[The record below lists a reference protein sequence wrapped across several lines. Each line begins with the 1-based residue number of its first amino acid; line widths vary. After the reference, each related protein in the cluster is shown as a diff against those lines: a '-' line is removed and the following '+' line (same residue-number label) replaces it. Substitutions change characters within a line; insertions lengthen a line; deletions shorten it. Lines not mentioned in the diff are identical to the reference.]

1 MAQQVTEQ
9 RKKLLFMVS
18 VGMMA
23 ALVFVG
29 NYLQFKIP
37 VSIGDVTRVHLG
49 NSMCLLAGLLFGPGV
64 GGLASGIGAGLY
76 DLFDPVYIVSAPYTF
91 CSKFAMGFLAG
102 LLSRAAFRKEGKS
115 RVLQVI
121 LAGVVGQLAYIF
133 LYLLKSYVT
142 LRLVGTASQAAFL
155 AVIPKIA
162 ASTVNAVAAV
172 VISVP
177 LSIALRKALS
187 RTAFFSVMNVQKENK
202 GYFNPVTI
210 ALTIFCCAVTM
221 VFAMYLSATNK
232 IKAEDQKK
240 IDTLQAQIDAQQA
253 QLDYLAEQLNIEL
266 PQPEESSDS
275 SK

>member
-1 MAQQVTEQ
+1 
-9 RKKLLFMVS
+9 MVS

-102 LLSRAAFRKEGKS
+102 LLGRAAFRKEGKS
-115 RVLQVI
+115 RVPQVI

-221 VFAMYLSATNK
+221 AFAMYLSATNK

>member
-102 LLSRAAFRKEGKS
+102 LLGRAAFRKEGKS

-240 IDTLQAQIDAQQA
+240 IDTLQAQIDDQQA

>member
-102 LLSRAAFRKEGKS
+102 LLGRAAFRKEGKS

-142 LRLVGTASQAAFL
+142 LRLVGIASQAAFL

-240 IDTLQAQIDAQQA
+240 IDTLQTQIDAQQA

-266 PQPEESSDS
+266 PQPEESADS

>member
-1 MAQQVTEQ
+1 
-9 RKKLLFMVS
+9 MVS

-102 LLSRAAFRKEGKS
+102 LLGRAAFRKEGKS

-142 LRLVGTASQAAFL
+142 LRLVGTASQAALL

>member
-18 VGMMA
+18 VSMMA

-102 LLSRAAFRKEGKS
+102 LLGRAAFRKEGKS

>member
-102 LLSRAAFRKEGKS
+102 LLGRAAFRKEGKS

-187 RTAFFSVMNVQKENK
+187 RTAFFSVMNAQKENK

>member
-9 RKKLLFMVS
+9 RRKLLVMVS

-64 GGLASGIGAGLY
+64 GGLASGIGAGLF
-76 DLFDPVYIVSAPYTF
+76 DLFDPLYIVSAPYTF

-102 LLSRAAFRKEGKS
+102 LLGRSALRKEGKS
-115 RVLQVI
+115 RVLRVI

-142 LRLVGTASQAAFL
+142 LRLVGTAPQAAL
-155 AVIPKIA
+155 VAVIPKIA
-162 ASTVNAVAAV
+162 ASTVNAVDAV
-172 VISVP
+172 VISVT
-177 LSIALRKALS
+177 LR
-187 RTAFFSVMNVQKENK
+187 RTGFYAVMNAQKEKK
-202 GYFNPVTI
+202 GYFNPVTV
-210 ALTIFCCAVTM
+210 ALTVFCCAVTLT
-221 VFAMYLSATNK
+221 FAMYLSATNK

-240 IDTLQAQIDAQQA
+240 IDALQAQIDAQQS
-253 QLDYLAEQLNIEL
+253 QLDFLAQELGVEL
-266 PQPEESSDS
+266 PQPE
-275 SK
+275 

>member
-102 LLSRAAFRKEGKS
+102 LLGRAAFRKEGKS

-187 RTAFFSVMNVQKENK
+187 RTAFFSVMNAQKENK

-240 IDTLQAQIDAQQA
+240 IGTLQAQIDAQQA

>member
-102 LLSRAAFRKEGKS
+102 LLGRAAFRKEGKS

-240 IDTLQAQIDAQQA
+240 IDTLQAQIDAQQT

>member
-1 MAQQVTEQ
+1 
-9 RKKLLFMVS
+9 MVS

-64 GGLASGIGAGLY
+64 GGLASGIGAGLF

-102 LLSRAAFRKEGKS
+102 LLGRSALRKDGKS
-115 RVLQVI
+115 RVLRVI

-142 LRLVGTASQAAFL
+142 LRLVGTAPQAAL
-155 AVIPKIA
+155 VAVIPKIA

-177 LSIALRKALS
+177 LSLALRKALS
-187 RTAFFSVMNVQKENK
+187 RTGFYAVMNAQKEKK
-202 GYFNPVTI
+202 GYFNPVTV
-210 ALTIFCCAVTM
+210 ALTVFCCVVTLT
-221 VFAMYLSATNK
+221 FAMYLSATNK

-240 IDTLQAQIDAQQA
+240 IDALQSQIDAQQS
-253 QLDYLAEQLNIEL
+253 QLDFLAQELGVEL
-266 PQPEESSDS
+266 PQPEEPE

>member
-102 LLSRAAFRKEGKS
+102 LLGRAAFRKEGKS

-133 LYLLKSYVT
+133 LYLLKSYAT

>member
-1 MAQQVTEQ
+1 MAQQITEQ

-102 LLSRAAFRKEGKS
+102 LLGRAAFRKEGKS

-142 LRLVGTASQAAFL
+142 LRLVGTASQVAFL

-266 PQPEESSDS
+266 PQLEESSDS

>member
-102 LLSRAAFRKEGKS
+102 LLGRAAFRKEGKS

-142 LRLVGTASQAAFL
+142 LRLVGTTSQAAFL

-240 IDTLQAQIDAQQA
+240 IDTLQAQIDAQQT

>member
-102 LLSRAAFRKEGKS
+102 LLGRAAFRKEGKS

-240 IDTLQAQIDAQQA
+240 IDTLQAQIDAQQT

-266 PQPEESSDS
+266 PQPEEPSDS

>member
-102 LLSRAAFRKEGKS
+102 LLGRAAFRKEGKS

-133 LYLLKSYVT
+133 LSLLKSYVT

-162 ASTVNAVAAV
+162 ASAVNAVAAV

>member
-9 RKKLLFMVS
+9 LKKLLFMVS

-102 LLSRAAFRKEGKS
+102 LLGRAAFRKEGKS

-240 IDTLQAQIDAQQA
+240 IDTLQTQLDAQQA

-266 PQPEESSDS
+266 PQPEESSGS

>member
-102 LLSRAAFRKEGKS
+102 LLGRAAFRKEGKS

-142 LRLVGTASQAAFL
+142 LRLVGTTSQAAFL

-240 IDTLQAQIDAQQA
+240 IDTLQTQIDAQQA

-266 PQPEESSDS
+266 PQPEGSSDS

>member
-102 LLSRAAFRKEGKS
+102 LLGRAAFRKEGKS

-240 IDTLQAQIDAQQA
+240 IDTLQTQLDAQQA

-266 PQPEESSDS
+266 PQPEESSGS

>member
-102 LLSRAAFRKEGKS
+102 LLGRVAFRKEGKS

>member
-102 LLSRAAFRKEGKS
+102 LLGRAAFRKEGKS
-115 RVLQVI
+115 RILQVI

-240 IDTLQAQIDAQQA
+240 IDTLQTQIDAQQA

>member
-49 NSMCLLAGLLFGPGV
+49 NSVCLLAGLLFGPGV

-102 LLSRAAFRKEGKS
+102 LLGRAAFRKEGKS

-133 LYLLKSYVT
+133 LYLLKSSVT

-240 IDTLQAQIDAQQA
+240 IDTLQAQIDAQQT

-266 PQPEESSDS
+266 PQPEEPSDS

>member
-102 LLSRAAFRKEGKS
+102 LLGRAAFRKEGKS

-275 SK
+275 IK

>member
-64 GGLASGIGAGLY
+64 GGLASGIGAGLTTS
-76 DLFDPVYIVSAPYTF
+76 LTRIHCVRSLHLLLQI
-91 CSKFAMGFLAG
+91 CHGLLAG
-102 LLSRAAFRKEGKS
+102 LLGRAAFRKEGKS

>member
-1 MAQQVTEQ
+1 MVQQVTEQ

-76 DLFDPVYIVSAPYTF
+76 DLFDPVYLVSAPYTF

-102 LLSRAAFRKEGKS
+102 LLGRAAFRKEGKS

-187 RTAFFSVMNVQKENK
+187 RTAFFSVMNAQKENK

>member
-102 LLSRAAFRKEGKS
+102 LLGRAAFRKEGKS

-240 IDTLQAQIDAQQA
+240 IDTLQTQIDAQQA